1 MENSKSETVLLV
13 GNSQVKENSLV
24 AARTQL
30 VSQQNSVTFE
40 QLDRIPNG
48 KSIDETPHED

>member
-48 KSIDETPHED
+48 KSIEETPP